1 MLRESPTK
9 RTLLAGF
16 NNRDNVAVPK
26 YWPRRNSL
34 LIHLRQRK
42 IMARLSL
49 CCLVVGLLLTGC
61 NSTEGRVQTTKSKVK
76 SPTTES
82 PVASA
87 TVTFAPQEKG
97 TPTAMGI
104 TDGQGVYTLTTYD
117 SGDGAAAGIYKVLV
131 YKMNEAAS
139 SEPAMPAHDPT
150 GAGPSGAPSHSG
162 PKGGQK
168 KAAVLCYLKST

>member
-1 MLRESPTK
+1 
-9 RTLLAGF
+9 
-16 NNRDNVAVPK
+16 
-26 YWPRRNSL
+26 
-34 LIHLRQRK
+34 
-42 IMARLSL
+42 MARLSL

-61 NSTEGRVQTTKSKVK
+61 NSGEGRVQTHKVK
-76 SPTTES
+76 GKVTYNGS

-104 TDGQGVYTLTTYD
+104 TDAQGMYTLTTYD
-117 SGDGAAAGIYKVLV
+117 SGDGAGAGLYKVLV
-131 YKMNEAAS
+131 YKMDQAAAS
-139 SEPAMPAHDPT
+139 TPSAPAHDPT

-168 KAAVLCYLKST
+168 KAGGSLLPEKYMKADTTTLTKNVVGGENEINLEL

>member
-1 MLRESPTK
+1 M
-9 RTLLAGF
+9 
-16 NNRDNVAVPK
+16 V
-26 YWPRRNSL
+26 
-34 LIHLRQRK
+34 
-42 IMARLSL
+42 RLSL
-49 CCLVVGLLLTGC
+49 CCLVVGLLLAGC
-61 NSTEGRVQTTKSKVK
+61 NSTEGRVQTHKVK
-76 SPTTES
+76 GKVTYNGA

-131 YKMNEAAS
+131 YKMNEAAAS
-139 SEPAMPAHDPT
+139 TEPALPAHDPT
-150 GAGPSGAPSHSG
+150 GAGPSAPPPAHSG

-168 KAAVLCYLKST
+168 KAGGSLLPEKYMKADTTTITKNVVGGENEINLEL